1 MQSKAKTVD
10 EYIASLPADRAEDV
24 RKVRK
29 LILSNLPDGY
39 REGIGWGM
47 IVYEIPLERH
57 SDTYNGQPLGYV
69 ALAAQKH
76 YLALYMMNMYGE
88 EGGVE
93 KFKDE
98 YRKAGKKLDMGK
110 SCIRFK
116 KFEDLPAELI
126 GRTVAMTPVE
136 EWIEMYDV
144 ARARMRNE

>member
-1 MQSKAKTVD
+1 MQSKAKTVE
-10 EYIASLPADRAEDV
+10 EYIKSLPVDRREDV
-24 RKVRK
+24 KKVRK
-29 LILSNLPDGY
+29 LILDNIPDGY
-39 REGIGWGM
+39 REGMGWGM

-93 KFKDE
+93 KFREE
-98 YRKAGKKLDMGK
+98 YKKSGKKLDMGK

-116 KFEDLPAELI
+116 KFEDLPADLI

-136 EWIEMYDV
+136 EWIEMYDG
-144 ARARMRNE
+144 ARARLHSK